1 MRIYRGKTKQN
12 GEWVY
17 GYFVKEK
24 SYCCIWQGEDNVHP
38 AEYPYF
44 DENMG
49 TIDGKLTPVLIESVG
64 QCSMVKDK
72 YEIDMFEGDI
82 VAGALSWLEHK
93 KYGIVAFRDG
103 SFGLLWYRGKAEQ
116 FTPFAHLCNIE
127 YEVIGNIVDDI
138 DFLFKEIL
146 PNE

>member
-12 GEWVY
+12 SEWVY

-24 SYCCIWQGEDNVHP
+24 SYCCIWQGENNIHP

-44 DENMG
+44 NENMG
-49 TIDGKLTPVLIESVG
+49 TIDGNLTPVLLESVG

-72 YEIDMFEGDI
+72 NGVDMFEGDI
-82 VAGALSWLEHK
+82 VAGALWWLEQP
-93 KYGIVAFRDG
+93 KYGIVTFRNG

-116 FTPFAHLCNIE
+116 FNPFTSMCNIQ
-127 YEVIGNIVDDI
+127 YEVVGNII
-138 DFLFKEIL
+138 DNKEFYEKEVL
-146 PNE
+146 QNE

>member
-49 TIDGKLTPVLIESVG
+49 TIDGNLSPVLLESVG

-72 YEIDMFEGDI
+72 NGVDMFEGDI
-82 VAGALSWLEHK
+82 VAGALRWLEQP
-93 KYGIVAFRDG
+93 KYGIVTFRDG

-116 FTPFAHLCNIE
+116 FNPFTSMCNIE
-127 YEVIGNIVDDI
+127 YEVVGNII
-138 DFLFKEIL
+138 DNKEFYESEVL
-146 PNE
+146 QNE

>member
-17 GYFVKEK
+17 GYFVREK

-49 TIDGKLTPVLIESVG
+49 TIDGNLTPVLLESIG

-72 YEIDMFEGDI
+72 NDVDMFEGDI
-82 VAGALSWLEHK
+82 VAGALWWLEQP
-93 KYGIVAFRDG
+93 KYGVVTFRNG

-116 FTPFAHLCNIE
+116 FNPFTSMHNVW
-127 YEVIGNIVDDI
+127 YEVVGNVFDNPE
-138 DFLFKEIL
+138 LMEV
-146 PNE
+146 

>member
-24 SYCCIWQGEDNVHP
+24 SYCCIWQGEDNVLP

-49 TIDGKLTPVLIESVG
+49 TIDGNFTPVLLESIG

-72 YEIDMFEGDI
+72 NDVDMFEGDI
-82 VAGALSWLEHK
+82 VAGALWWLEQP
-93 KYGIVAFRDG
+93 KYGIVTFRDG

-116 FTPFAHLCNIE
+116 FNPFTSMCNIE
-127 YEVIGNIVDDI
+127 YEVVGNII
-138 DFLFKEIL
+138 DNKEFYESEVL
-146 PNE
+146 QNE

>member
-12 GEWVY
+12 SEWVY

-24 SYCCIWQGEDNVHP
+24 SYCCIWQGEDNVHL

-49 TIDGKLTPVLIESVG
+49 TIDGKLTPVLLESVG

-72 YEIDMFEGDI
+72 NDVDMFEGDI
-82 VAGALSWLEHK
+82 VEGALSWLEYK
-93 KYGIVAFRDG
+93 KYGIVAFREG
-103 SFGLLWYRGKAEQ
+103 SFGLLWYRGKVEQ
-116 FTPFAHLCNIE
+116 FTPFAHLCNVE
-127 YEVIGNIVDDI
+127 YEVIGNTVDDI
-138 DFLFKEIL
+138 DFLFKEVL
-146 PNE
+146 TNE

>member
-24 SYCCIWQGEDNVHP
+24 SYCCIWQGENNVYP

-44 DENMG
+44 DENVG
-49 TIDGKLTPVLIESVG
+49 TIDGNLTPVLFESVG

-72 YEIDMFEGDI
+72 NDVDMFEGDI
-82 VAGALSWLEHK
+82 VAGALWWLEQP
-93 KYGIVAFRDG
+93 KYGVVTFRNG
-103 SFGLLWYRGKAEQ
+103 SFGLLWFRGKAEQ
-116 FTPFAHLCNIE
+116 FNPFTSMCNVW
-127 YEVIGNIVDDI
+127 YEVVGNIFDNPELMEV
-138 DFLFKEIL
+138 
-146 PNE
+146 

>member
-17 GYFVKEK
+17 GYFVREK
-24 SYCCIWQGEDNVHP
+24 SYCCIWQGEHNVHP

-44 DENMG
+44 DENAG
-49 TIDGKLTPVLIESVG
+49 TIDGNLTPVLLESVG

-72 YEIDMFEGDI
+72 NDVDMFEGDI
-82 VAGALSWLEHK
+82 VAGALRWLEQQ
-93 KYGIVAFRDG
+93 KYGIVTFRNG

-116 FTPFAHLCNIE
+116 FNPFTSMCNIQ
-127 YEVIGNIVDDI
+127 YEVVGNII
-138 DFLFKEIL
+138 DNKEFYEREVL
-146 PNE
+146 QND

>member
-44 DENMG
+44 DEDMG
-49 TIDGKLTPVLIESVG
+49 TIDGNLTPVLLESVG

-72 YEIDMFEGDI
+72 NGVDMFEGDI
-82 VAGALSWLEHK
+82 VAGALRWLEQP
-93 KYGIVAFRDG
+93 KYGIVTFRDG

-116 FTPFAHLCNIE
+116 FNPFTSMCNIE
-127 YEVIGNIVDDI
+127 YEVVGNII
-138 DFLFKEIL
+138 DNKEFYESEVL
-146 PNE
+146 QNE

>member
-1 MRIYRGKTKQN
+1 MREILFRGKRKDDKQWIE
-12 GEWVY
+12 GCY
-17 GYFVKEK
+17 
-24 SYCCIWQGEDNVHP
+24 
-38 AEYPYF
+38 
-44 DENMG
+44 
-49 TIDGKLTPVLIESVG
+49 IESVVANSPFAYITPSYPTNPIRVYSKTIG
-64 QCSMVKDK
+64 QYTGLADK
-72 YEIDMFEGDI
+72 NNKKIFEGDI

-93 KYGIVAFRDG
+93 KYGIVVFREG

-127 YEVIGNIVDDI
+127 YEVIGNRVDDI